1 MRSCFHLKVSTN
13 LQVSV
18 EELKKNNKINVMML
32 SGTVSLNTHAACC
45 LNGNEAMFPFL
56 QISK

>member
-32 SGTVSLNTHAACC
+32 SGTVSLNTEHVV
-45 LNGNEAMFPFL
+45 
-56 QISK
+56 